1 MSPRSLVI
9 GFLSGLWHLRS
20 LAGQKARSQDKNLRP
35 AQVLLICGAFLLTS
49 CSALP
54 ARLPFLLSPP
64 TGQNANPLS
73 PTKDPPP
80 TSIETTQPLSTAPLK
95 TLVNSSQIS
104 TSTPTPTLTQT
115 RQINEASQATNSPT
129 LTPTSSE
136 APRLISYFLFIADGN
151 LKLWDHFTQ
160 RIETLAEDVVEY
172 SVSQNGQKIVI
183 LQSKAIAANG
193 VALYDMA
200 LLDRETGQTTTIIP
214 ETARIYGVSISPD
227 GRWIAYT
234 SQENGGTI
242 YIQSLEED
250 AQARKMGEC
259 VHELELQCISK
270 VTWSPDSSTLLW
282 SDERGVW
289 ISDLQ
294 QNAPKLVLP
303 DKLQIQ
309 DPQGETNEVQ
319 MTYKQLRWS
328 PVGRY
333 ALAVVS
339 PIGSEVRWHG
349 IVDTLTNRL
358 AQIPD
363 TYEFKEQSTS
373 AAWMPNGELIV
384 AHRSDAQTD
393 KPPFLELWSVLPTRD
408 ELLNLEETFNL
419 PTNSIT
425 TDPLYAEAKINYYPK
440 WLTAINERQIA
451 LALTPQDDQFAPTLF
466 IFDLKY
472 DLLEKL
478 NEIIYDADRVLV
490 SPDLVGAVIT
500 GWHEEIL
507 FAPADSGSL
516 VDMRSLFGIKID
528 NPTWLPLESLHP

>member
-1 MSPRSLVI
+1 
-9 GFLSGLWHLRS
+9 
-20 LAGQKARSQDKNLRP
+20 
-35 AQVLLICGAFLLTS
+35 
-49 CSALP
+49 
-54 ARLPFLLSPP
+54 
-64 TGQNANPLS
+64 
-73 PTKDPPP
+73 
-80 TSIETTQPLSTAPLK
+80 
-95 TLVNSSQIS
+95 
-104 TSTPTPTLTQT
+104 
-115 RQINEASQATNSPT
+115 
-129 LTPTSSE
+129 
-136 APRLISYFLFIADGN
+136 
-151 LKLWDHFTQ
+151 
-160 RIETLAEDVVEY
+160 
-172 SVSQNGQKIVI
+172 
-183 LQSKAIAANG
+183 
-193 VALYDMA
+193 
-200 LLDRETGQTTTIIP
+200 
-214 ETARIYGVSISPD
+214 
-227 GRWIAYT
+227 
-234 SQENGGTI
+234 
-242 YIQSLEED
+242 
-250 AQARKMGEC
+250 
-259 VHELELQCISK
+259 
-270 VTWSPDSSTLLW
+270 
-282 SDERGVW
+282 
-289 ISDLQ
+289 
-294 QNAPKLVLP
+294 
-303 DKLQIQ
+303 
-309 DPQGETNEVQ
+309 

-328 PVGRY
+328 PAGRY

-408 ELLNLEETFNL
+408 ELLNLEATFNL